1 MKKRLVLMSF
11 LLAASLLSFM
21 KARAQGVLKIPAEG
35 ELKIPAEGPQD
46 PRRGGTADPTYR
58 LEYRI
63 SGSAVSRLLLFIPL
77 RVYYEAS
84 AAIDL
89 TARFRPDGSVA
100 FAYAGIPGSA
110 YVLRTLGFSGKT
122 LALLSVDRD
131 EEEGRIFTDTLL
143 QQWGRQA
150 PEFAGRV
157 KTIKKFPHRLTVTGP
172 QAFAFERDSHG
183 IYGNFSVGL
192 EPRYRY
198 YPAKTG
204 IYFLVFPTLAELLKL
219 LNQPFG
225 PGPSAAPFAPFPS
238 EWTVDGLDFS
248 AGLNRVAVLLEKIVK
263 SLVTVRQKSPLS
275 LRFRAGASN
284 ASELEICGESFPDVP
299 LWKDFKIKEVFR
311 RLRLRPADRAVLAD
325 EFWLGIRNSKGQ
337 GGFGSVQLKMIDP
350 GRF

>member
-1 MKKRLVLMSF
+1 MNKRLAAISL
-11 LLAASLLSFM
+11 LLAATLLTTM
-21 KARAQGVLKIPAEG
+21 KGRAEG
-35 ELKIPAEGPQD
+35 ELKTPAE
-46 PRRGGTADPTYR
+46 GTADPTYR
-58 LEYRI
+58 LEYHI
-63 SGSAVSRLLLFIPL
+63 CGSAVSRLLLFIPL

-100 FAYAGIPGSA
+100 FAFAGLPRSA

-131 EEEGRIFTDTLL
+131 EAEARIFADTLL
-143 QQWGRQA
+143 QQWRRRE
-150 PEFAGRV
+150 PEFAGRM
-157 KTIKKFPHRLTVTGP
+157 KTMKKFPHRLIMTGT
-172 QAFAFERDSHG
+172 QAFAFERDALG
-183 IYGNFSVGL
+183 VYKNFSVGL

-198 YPAKTG
+198 HPAKTG

-219 LNQPFG
+219 MNQRFG
-225 PGPSAAPFAPFPS
+225 PEPFASPFDPFPR

-248 AGLNRVAVLLEKIVK
+248 ADLNRVAALLEKVVK

-275 LRFRAGASN
+275 LSFRVSASS
-284 ASELEICGESFPDVP
+284 ADELEICGESFPDVP

-311 RLRLRPADRAVLAD
+311 RLRLRSADRALLAD

-337 GGFGSVQLKMIDP
+337 GGFGRVQLKMIDP
-350 GRF
+350 GRL